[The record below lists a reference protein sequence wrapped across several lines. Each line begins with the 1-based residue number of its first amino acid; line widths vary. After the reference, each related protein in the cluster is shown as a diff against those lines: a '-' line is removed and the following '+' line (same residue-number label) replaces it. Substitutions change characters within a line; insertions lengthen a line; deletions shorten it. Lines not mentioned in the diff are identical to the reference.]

1 MTSDGFS
8 LTGRS
13 RHHHDEDV
21 PVKVA
26 YDSYLQFDRSLDDQL
41 IKLVIRWAHTAAPNA
56 QRTLMGR
63 ERGANHLP

>member
-13 RHHHDEDV
+13 HQKHDEDV

-26 YDSYLQFDRSLDDQL
+26 YDSYVQFDRWLDEQL
-41 IKLVIRWAHTAAPNA
+41 ASLVIRWAHTAAPNA
-56 QRTLMGR
+56 QRGALGR
-63 ERGANHLP
+63 ERGANLLP